1 MIPNRAGQI
10 PINDVG
16 LITLGV
22 LDSCLTKM
30 RDNTQKSF
38 FFSEVYVI
46 SSRKGTW
53 SILIYSSGFPA
64 GGVAGDHRQGG
75 GADHPGG
82 DPADQG
88 EEGQG
93 GN

>member
-1 MIPNRAGQI
+1 MFNKNDGQH
-10 PINDVG
+10 N
-16 LITLGV
+16 
-22 LDSCLTKM
+22 
-30 RDNTQKSF
+30 KSF
-38 FFSEVYVI
+38 FLFVFTARISLISQVYVI
-46 SSRKGTW
+46 SNRKGTLT
-53 SILIYSSGFPA
+53 ILIDTSGFPA

-75 GADHPGG
+75 GANHPGG